1 MASFTLLFIT
11 VALCASVSGE
21 RPRPPVE
28 SSDIP
33 LLREAGN
40 EIRIRVSQGLFI
52 HFPILPTPEAL
63 HRSNRVGEE
72 WFLPK
77 NLVPEWYNIRLLPF
91 LDEGGNFTTDG
102 HVEIFVHCLQ
112 NTTSVV
118 LNVAEI
124 TIVRHSVTVR

>member
-1 MASFTLLFIT
+1 MLRFPESDLGLLWN
-11 VALCASVSGE
+11 
-21 RPRPPVE
+21 PVTFHFYV
-28 SSDIP
+28 
-33 LLREAGN
+33 RQVN

-77 NLVPEWYNIRLLPF
+77 HLVPEWYNIRLLPF

-124 TIVRHSVTVR
+124 TIVRNSVTVR